1 MGDGTSTPRPTV
13 RSVITD
19 HERQDDGLAK
29 TGGWRRADGVEDIH
43 LGESD
48 RPRDLVFPD
57 GGFSR
62 RGFLKLAGFGIAGS
76 FFACTRAPVQ
86 KAIPLLYPIEEVVPG
101 DTVAYASTC
110 RGCSAGCGILVR
122 CREGRP
128 IKIEGYRSFEG
139 TPDHPISGGG
149 TCAIGQASL
158 LGLYDSK
165 RIAGP
170 LRMGESTTWKQLD
183 EAMASA
189 LESTVEAGKSVRLLS
204 RTMNGPTTL
213 ARIERFFA
221 KFPNGGH
228 VQYDVPSA
236 TAILVAHET
245 THGVKAL
252 PRYLIENAEVLVS
265 FDADFLGAWI
275 TPVEHAKGWVAGRD
289 LLAGEKTPKR
299 TFHLQVESRLSLT
312 GSRADRRW
320 LVKPSEQGAVL
331 EALVARLARLAGRS
345 LPFEVA
351 EKDLPVADVDG
362 VAEQLWAARGSALI
376 LDGSND
382 LRRQLL
388 VNLANDMLGAYGK
401 TLDLVRASR
410 QRRGDDREWLRL
422 VEDMESG
429 QVGVLI
435 VHDANPIHESD
446 LGARF
451 AKALENVDLVC
462 ATSSHLDETSARAHW
477 VAPDHHFLESFDDA
491 EPVDGVITTSQPVV
505 RPIFDT
511 RAVRESLAT
520 WMGETNYD
528 DEAAR
533 KSHFVSAIHSRRDES
548 SDAEGAW
555 SMLLQK
561 GYCVVPPRRK
571 MNPSFRMP
579 KSWPAFAAPTG
590 EEGLELVVHP
600 SLTML
605 EGRSAH
611 NAWLHELPD
620 PVTKGTWG
628 NWVSLAPETAA
639 RLELEE
645 GDEVEVRRKGDSSSL
660 KMKLPVQIQPGQ
672 HPDVVVVPL
681 GFGRMGTDRFS
692 KVGPQWLEGNL
703 TVAEG
708 GVIGANAAP
717 FMIRS
722 GGLLSEC
729 CGVVRI
735 KPTGEHPGMAC
746 TQTHHTLTVP
756 PNLAP
761 KGGEVRHAVRE
772 ISLTALAAGATVRGE
787 EHHVESELWSE
798 DHPKSPH
805 HWQMVVD
812 LDRCTGCSACVT
824 ACQVENNVPVVG
836 RDEVMRRR
844 EMHWIRIDRY
854 YSGEGEDVRAAF
866 EPMMCQQCDHAP
878 CETVCPV
885 LATVHSEEGLNA
897 QVYNRCVGTRY
908 CANNCPY
915 KVRRFNWFNYPHR
928 DGLENL
934 VLNPDVTVRSRGVM
948 EKCSFCVQRI
958 QEAKAQAKREGRPL
972 RDGEIDPACAQA
984 CPTRAI
990 RFGDGLD
997 PKSEVSRLTGDARGF
1012 RVLEEINVRPSVTYL
1027 ALVVD
1032 DETGKG
1038 E

>member
-13 RSVITD
+13 RSAIT
-19 HERQDDGLAK
+19 ERESRDADSPVK
-29 TGGWRRADGVEDIH
+29 GGWRRADGIEDIRI
-43 LGESD
+43 GETD
-48 RPRDLVFPD
+48 RPRDLVLPD

-86 KAIPLLYPIEEVVPG
+86 RAIPLLYPTEQVVPG
-101 DTVAYASTC
+101 DTVSYASTC

-128 IKIEGYRSFEG
+128 IKIEGFRSFAG
-139 TPDHPISGGG
+139 KPDHPISGGG

-158 LGLYDSK
+158 LGLYDSR

-170 LRMGESTTWKQLD
+170 LENGNAVTWKRLD
-183 EAMASA
+183 EAMASGLQRA
-189 LESTVEAGKSVRLLS
+189 SKAGKSVRFLS
-204 RTMNGPTTL
+204 RSMNGPTTL
-213 ARIERFFA
+213 ARVNRFLA
-221 KFPNGGH
+221 KFGDGAH

-236 TAILVAHET
+236 TAILQAHET

-252 PRYLIENAEVLVS
+252 PRYVIENADVLVS

-275 TPVEHAKGWVAGRD
+275 TPVEHAKGWVAGRE
-289 LLAGEKTPKR
+289 LLERDKAPTRKL
-299 TFHLQVESRLSLT
+299 HVQVESRMSLT
-312 GSRADRRW
+312 GARADRRW
-320 LVKPSEQGAVL
+320 LVKPSEQGVLL
-331 EALVARLARLAGRS
+331 EALVARLARRAGRS
-345 LPFEVA
+345 LPFEVEEKKLPVTDVDEVA
-351 EKDLPVADVDG
+351 EK
-362 VAEQLWAARGSALI
+362 LWASRGRALV

-388 VNLANDMLGAYGK
+388 VNLANELLGAYGN
-401 TLDLVRASR
+401 TLDLVRASH
-410 QRRGDDREWLRL
+410 QRRGDDRDVLRL
-422 VEDMESG
+422 IEDMEAG
-429 QVGVLI
+429 RVGVLV
-435 VHDANPIHESD
+435 VHDANPVHELD

-451 AKALENVDLVC
+451 EKALENVDVVC
-462 ATSSHLDETSARAHW
+462 ATSSHLDETSSLAHW
-477 VAPDHHFLESFDDA
+477 VAPDHHFLEAFDDA
-491 EPVDGVITTSQPVV
+491 EPVDGIITTSQPVV

-511 RAVRESLAT
+511 RGVRESLAT
-520 WMGETNYD
+520 WMGETSYD

-533 KSHFVSAIHSRRDES
+533 KAHFVSAIHSRRKKVTDP
-548 SDAEGAW
+548 DGAW
-555 SMLLQK
+555 SLLLQQ
-561 GYCVVPPRRK
+561 GYCVVPPRRTA
-571 MNPSFRMP
+571 NPSFRMP
-579 KSWPAFAAPTG
+579 KTWPSFSVGG
-590 EEGLELVVHP
+590 EKGGLELIVHP

-605 EGRSAH
+605 EGRGAH

-620 PVTKGTWG
+620 PVTKVTWG
-628 NWVSLAPETAA
+628 NWISLAPETATK
-639 RLELEE
+639 LGLEE
-645 GDEVEVRRKGDSSSL
+645 GDEVEVSSESDPKARK
-660 KMKLPVQIQPGQ
+660 MRLPVQIQPGQ

-717 FMIRS
+717 FMTRHD
-722 GGLLSEC
+722 GLASTL
-729 CGVVRI
+729 CGTVRV
-735 KPTGEHPGMAC
+735 KGTGEQPGIAC

-756 PNLAP
+756 PHLAP

-772 ISLTALAAGATVRGE
+772 ISLAALAAGATARGD
-787 EHHVESELWSE
+787 EHHGESELWSE

-812 LDRCTGCSACVT
+812 VDRCTGCSACVT

-885 LATVHSEEGLNA
+885 LATVHSEEGLNS

-915 KVRRFNWFNYPHR
+915 KVRRFNWFDYPHQ

-934 VLNPDVTVRSRGVM
+934 VLNPDVTVRTRGVM

-958 QEAKAQAKREGRPL
+958 QEAKSRAKREGRPL
-972 RDGEIDPACAQA
+972 RDGEVDPACAQA

-997 PKSEVSRLTGDARGF
+997 PKSEVSRLMGDARGF